1 MIAYFVQ
8 GLTLGISAGAT
19 PGPFQAYLLARTLKN
34 GWRRSL
40 PLALAPLLSDGPIV
54 ALVLIVLTRLPGW
67 FLHAMRIGGGLFL
80 IYLAWTTYRTFRAM
94 ATDGEPEIGDAG
106 QNLLEAAL
114 INALSP
120 GPWLFWST
128 VNGPL
133 LVQGWRENPS
143 HAGAFLLAFYGF
155 MIAMNAALIVLFGTA
170 RRLGQRV
177 TRILTGIS
185 AIALFG
191 LGIYQLGLGITG
203 LALR

>member
-1 MIAYFVQ
+1 VIAYFVQ
-8 GLTLGISAGAT
+8 GLTLGVSAGAT

-34 GWRRSL
+34 GWRRTL
-40 PLALAPLLSDGPIV
+40 PVALAPLLSDGPII

-67 FLHAMRIGGGLFL
+67 FLQAMRIGGGLFL
-80 IYLAWTTYRTFRAM
+80 IYLAVMAYRTFRAM
-94 ATDGEPEIGDAG
+94 GTDAEPEAGDAG
-106 QNLLEAAL
+106 QSLLEAAL

-120 GPWLFWST
+120 GPWIFWST

-155 MIAMNAALIVLFGTA
+155 MITMNATLIVLFGTA

-185 AIALFG
+185 AAALLA
-191 LGIYQLGLGITG
+191 LGVYQLGRGIVE
-203 LALR
+203 LI